1 MEPNSHY
8 LRTGLFVIIFTMI
21 FIIFCIWLSVGLS
34 GKTYDTYQ
42 VYMRESVSGLSDK
55 APVKYNGVEVGYV
68 SGIALYEKNPQLV
81 TLTLSIDSE
90 VAVYADTRAV
100 LETQGLTGIA
110 YIELKGGHVGTPLL
124 TAKKNQKYPV
134 IQAAPSLLFRLD
146 NALDDITHNL
156 NDISDGLRN
165 ILNPENTEAIQDMIE
180 NFKKMSD
187 DLQRNSGK
195 LDLIIDNTAEASKD
209 LPDVMKSV
217 QNGAE
222 SIENIANKLSNA
234 SNDASQAMQTMS
246 ATMLNIN
253 NQVLPQVQTSMSDF
267 QATMSNLKRF
277 SNQLDDNPSIL
288 VRGKQPAQPG
298 PGE

>member
-1 MEPNSHY
+1 
-8 LRTGLFVIIFTMI
+8 
-21 FIIFCIWLSVGLS
+21 
-34 GKTYDTYQ
+34 
-42 VYMRESVSGLSDK
+42 MRESVSGLSDK

-81 TLTLSIDSE
+81 ALTLAIDSE
-90 VAVYADTRAV
+90 VPVYVDTRAV

-124 TAKKNQKYPV
+124 KAKKNQKYPV

-146 NALDDITHNL
+146 SALDDITHNL
-156 NDISDGLRN
+156 NDISNGLRT
-165 ILNPENTEAIQDMIE
+165 ILNPENTDAIEDIIS

-195 LDLIIDNTAEASKD
+195 LDIIIDNTAQASKD
-209 LPDVMKSV
+209 LPEVMKSV
-217 QNGAE
+217 QTGAE
-222 SIENIANKLSNA
+222 SVENIANKLSSA
-234 SNDASQAMQTMS
+234 SNQANQAMQAMS

-253 NQVLPQVQTSMSDF
+253 NQILPQVQTSVGDLQS
-267 QATMSNLKRF
+267 TMSNLKRF

-288 VRGKQPAQPG
+288 IRGKQPAKPG